1 MIVRVAPDRNNR
13 RRRGRTPL
21 VVGKQLLAASAGLL
35 LALAALLAAPLLGA
49 GGLAHAQAAV
59 PGAPTGLTATAVGE
73 TTINLAWTAPADNG
87 GDAIIGYQIEVWVA
101 GGMHWAV
108 LKDDTESAGTDY
120 AHTGLMDGRTRYY
133 RVSAI
138 NSEGAGAVSNVA
150 SASATDMMAPRFS
163 GNAGDTGVTVN
174 GTDLLLQFDESLDRG
189 AGRTPPASAFTVT
202 AGGVAIAVDGVYVE
216 GSVVRLALDGAITKS
231 QSVTVSYSDPTGGDD
246 TAAIQDYAGNDT
258 ESFAGHAISSGRNKS
273 VVLAAPTNLTATA
286 ASTTQIDLSWEAPAG
301 FTPTGYRIEV
311 SADGGTTWTDRVA
324 NTEST
329 ATAYSHTGLTLGD
342 TRHYRVSA
350 ISGTSPAL
358 ASNVASATAVDPT
371 DSTPPTI
378 VGASTH
384 FDRLLVDASE
394 QLDESPD
401 RAPPA
406 SAFTVTADGAPIAV
420 ESVLV
425 EGVFVGLLGLDPE
438 ITIGQTVKVSY
449 RDPTGGDD
457 QAAIQDYAGNDAAS
471 FTDYPVSNSSAL
483 RGPPTNL
490 TATGVS
496 ATQIDLSWEAPSGFT
511 PEGYKIEV
519 SADGGT
525 TWTDRVPNT
534 GSTATAYSHTGLTLG
549 DTRHYRVSAIDSGGL
564 IEGLPSNIATATAVD
579 PTDSTPPTIV
589 GASTHFDRLLVDAS
603 EQLDESPDRAPPASA
618 FTVTADGAPIAVES
632 VLVEGVFV
640 GLLGLDPEITIGQ
653 TVKVSYRDPTGG
665 DDQAAIQDYA
675 GNDAASFTD
684 YPVSNSSALRGPPT
698 NLTATGVS
706 ATQIDLSWEAPS
718 GFTPEGYKIEV
729 SADGGT
735 TWTDR
740 VPNTGS
746 TATAYSHTGL
756 TLGATRH
763 YRVSAID
770 SGGLIEGLP
779 SNIATA
785 TAVDP
790 TDSTPPTIVGA
801 STHFDRLLVDASEQL
816 DESPDRAPPA
826 SAFTVTAD
834 GAPIAVESVLVEGV
848 FVGLLGLDP
857 EITIG
862 QTVKVSYRDPTGGDD
877 QAAIQDYAGNDAASF
892 TDYPVSNSSAL
903 RGPPTNLTATGVS
916 ATQIDLSWEAPS
928 GFTPEGYKI
937 EVSADGGTTWTDRVP
952 NTGSTATAYSHTGL
966 TLGATRHYRVSAID
980 SGGLIEGLPS
990 NIAGATAAD
999 TTDSTGPTFS
1009 SAAVPASGDRV
1020 SIEMNEYLDE
1030 NPDHFPPA
1038 DAFTV
1043 TTAGVVITPATA
1055 AVDDDTVTL
1064 SDLGATITKGQE
1076 VTVSYRD
1083 PSGGDDATVL
1093 QDLAGNDAASFAIQP
1108 VTNDS
1113 GILGPPTNLRATKR
1127 SFNETD
1133 LSWEAPDGY
1142 TPDGYR
1148 VEGNN
1153 NDPNLWTTLVN
1164 EVDDPTDTVF
1174 SHFVHVPDPL
1184 YPYRYRVWAV
1194 SSTVES
1200 VVSNTA
1206 AAGPDRVPPVLVPE
1220 HRDTSVLGDGTAI
1233 SLEFTEKLVYGPPW
1247 SAFTVTVDGIPVQQ
1261 GRVTTAQDQIR
1272 LTGFESPIGGGRVV
1286 RVSYRDPTPGD
1297 DPAAIQDAAGND
1309 AASFTDVVVKNSSR
1323 VLPAPTNLRAAGL
1336 DDTRIGLDWN
1346 APDLSGLVWPEHIPG
1361 AGIYGYKIEASADGG
1376 ETWTTVVST
1385 SNRNTDY
1392 IHTGLA
1398 HGDVRHYRVSA
1409 LNPTFAG
1416 LPSNVAGAIASDTSP
1431 PGLKSAATNE
1441 AGTVVT
1447 LEFDTTLQ
1455 SGTGE
1460 TSPASTFTV
1469 TADGVAMTAGTATTG
1484 TDTIVL
1490 SELSPAIRQGQTVTA
1505 SYRDL
1510 TEGDDESAIQ
1520 DEAGNDAES
1529 FTDYAVTNNSTVTPT
1544 APGAPASLTAQTG
1557 SDTRI
1562 DLSWEAPEDN
1572 GGRPI
1577 EGYRIEVST
1586 DGGNNWTDLVA
1597 DTGSIATAYAH
1608 TELGHGVTRH
1618 YRVLA
1623 INAIGASL
1631 ASTTA
1636 SATTLDDMTP
1646 PSLTAAAVESAGTQ
1660 VTLTFDEI
1668 LDDTPAR
1675 TPPASAFGVTVDGA
1689 PVTVGAV
1696 RVEGNVK
1703 RVLLQ
1708 SLSGVIRQGQ
1718 TATVTYTD
1726 PTGGDDTAALQD
1738 AAGHD
1743 VATFTA
1749 DATNN
1754 STVSPVVPSKPTG
1767 LTATAVGSS
1776 RIDLAWTAPADNG
1789 GRAISGYRIEVS
1801 PDGSTDWSDVEAS
1814 TGNAATTY
1822 SHRDLVPDT
1831 PHHYRVSAIN
1841 EIGTSDLSD
1850 TASATSGPPADVT
1863 VSFDKAE
1870 HSAGEG
1876 GHATVT
1882 LELDKAPGYELT
1894 IPLVFA
1900 YEGGA
1905 SADDIEPLWSI
1916 WDGEIDREGT
1926 ALDTAS
1932 PSVVFGEDNTMIAI
1946 RIKIVEDGAV
1956 EVGEVVKLGLGA
1968 LPAAVA
1974 TGAIGLITVAIHN
1987 DDGFAAAF
1995 PDSAYQSQRHTGTGD
2010 SPQVVV
2016 AFSEPV
2022 AAFDKDTPSVSATSA
2037 GIRSVAAFDKEGL
2050 ANAYVFYLAPE
2061 GRERIEFQLSVSK
2074 PCADG
2079 GICTTGGRMLEAVP
2093 AGGARTVEG
2102 PVGVSV
2108 ADAGATVA
2116 QDPTMDFTV
2125 TLDPGA
2131 IWGDVTVDY
2140 ATEDGTA
2147 AAGADYTATSGT
2159 LTFKPRERELTV
2171 SVPIRYNAAAADGV
2185 TFTLA
2190 LSNAVEWTGPAEENR
2205 RPVAAELLDAEAT
2218 GTISNAT
2225 ARARTVWSARMEVV
2239 DFGQGNIG
2247 ADRFSNVVGTGEIEV
2262 GELWY
2267 DSAERKVYLRLTHYL
2282 ADSEDFTLH
2291 AGGLALGL
2299 PAGGAGFAWTG
2310 VDVDWA
2316 VGETVA
2322 VWIAHPR
2329 GGARPGGP
2337 QLSVADAEA
2346 TEGEDAAL
2354 QFAVTLSEAASGT
2367 VTVDY
2372 ATADGTATGG
2382 DDYTATSGSLTFEPG
2397 DTEKT
2402 IAVPIADDTVE
2413 DGRETVTLT
2422 LSNPVG
2428 ATIDD
2433 GEATGAIL
2441 NSGAPPELTASFED
2455 LPEEHDGEGAFTFRV
2470 VFSEDIE
2477 ISLKTSRGE
2486 SSRGESFTVTE
2497 GNVTGARR
2505 VDGRHDLWEITVEPG
2520 SRKAVT
2526 VTLPG
2531 NRACG
2536 TAGAVCTRGDDPR
2549 PLSNSPSGTVAG
2561 PPTDP
2566 LTASFSDMPG
2576 EHTGDAFTFRL
2587 TFSEEPAVSYRT
2599 LRDEAFDVTGGAVR
2613 KAKRRQSGSNVG
2625 WTITVEPDSDGAVTI
2640 TLPATSSCSAT
2651 GAICTEDGRA
2661 LSHSSQATVA
2671 GPVGDARAE
2680 ETAGAVLDDSH
2691 DEGEETLTSEAAAA
2705 DPDAPTEPPNAP
2717 RTVRITG
2724 DTKRS
2729 LTLSWEAPDGGAE
2742 VAEYRVRWLTLDE
2755 DFASAHRDG
2764 REAVVDASARSHKIT
2779 GLAKGGFYQVLVVAV
2794 NAEGESEA
2802 SNTAW
2807 GFPGEGGYGHG

>member
-1 MIVRVAPDRNNR
+1 M
-13 RRRGRTPL
+13 PL

-73 TTINLAWTAPADNG
+73 TTINLAWTAPADNS

-138 NSEGAGAVSNVA
+138 NSVGAGAVSNVA

-189 AGRTPPASAFTVT
+189 AGRTPPANAFTVT

-216 GSVVRLALDGAITKS
+216 GSVVRLALDGAITRD

-311 SADGGTTWTDRVA
+311 STDGGTTWTDRVA
-324 NTEST
+324 DTEST
-329 ATAYSHTGLTLGD
+329 ATAYSHTGLTLGA

-350 ISGTSPAL
+350 ISGTFPAL
-358 ASNVASATAVDPT
+358 PSNVASATAVDPT
-371 DSTPPTI
+371 DSTPPRI
-378 VGASTH
+378 
-384 FDRLLVDASE
+384 VDADGFYNRVVLGVSE

-406 SAFTVTADGAPIAV
+406 SAFTVTADGSSITV
-420 ESVLV
+420 ERVLV
-425 EGVFVGLLGLDPE
+425 EGRIVGLLDLDPE

-449 RDPTGGDD
+449 RDPTGDDD

-471 FTDYPVSNSSAL
+471 FTDRPVTNHSQV

-490 TATGVS
+490 TATAIS
-496 ATQIDLSWEAPSGFT
+496 ATQIDLAWEAPAGFT
-511 PEGYKIEV
+511 PTGYKIEV

-525 TWTDRVPNT
+525 TWTDRV
-534 GSTATAYSHTGLTLG
+534 A
-549 DTRHYRVSAIDSGGL
+549 DT
-564 IEGLPSNIATATAVD
+564 E
-579 PTDSTPPTIV
+579 
-589 GASTHFDRLLVDAS
+589 
-603 EQLDESPDRAPPASA
+603 
-618 FTVTADGAPIAVES
+618 
-632 VLVEGVFV
+632 
-640 GLLGLDPEITIGQ
+640 
-653 TVKVSYRDPTGG
+653 
-665 DDQAAIQDYA
+665 
-675 GNDAASFTD
+675 
-684 YPVSNSSALRGPPT
+684 
-698 NLTATGVS
+698 
-706 ATQIDLSWEAPS
+706 
-718 GFTPEGYKIEV
+718 
-729 SADGGT
+729 
-735 TWTDR
+735 
-740 VPNTGS
+740 S

-770 SGGLIEGLP
+770 QGSEGLP
-779 SNIATA
+779 SNVASA

-790 TDSTPPTIVGA
+790 TDSTPPRI
-801 STHFDRLLVDASEQL
+801 VDADGFYNRVVLGVSEQL

-834 GAPIAVESVLVEGV
+834 GSSITVERVLVEGRI
-848 FVGLLGLDP
+848 VGLLDLDP

-862 QTVKVSYRDPTGGDD
+862 QTVKVSYRDPTGDDD

-892 TDYPVSNSSAL
+892 TDRPVTNHSQV
-903 RGPPTNLTATGVS
+903 RGPPTNLTATAIS
-916 ATQIDLSWEAPS
+916 ATQIDLAWEAPA
-928 GFTPEGYKI
+928 GFTPTGYKI
-937 EVSADGGTTWTDRVP
+937 EVSADGGTTWTDRVAD
-952 NTGSTATAYSHTGL
+952 TESTATAYSHTGL

-980 SGGLIEGLPS
+980 EGTEGLPS
-990 NIAGATAAD
+990 NVASATTFDTAD
-999 TTDSTGPTFS
+999 TTPPTFLRTNS
-1009 SAAVPASGDRV
+1009 QTEVEQFGDEIALTFDEVLNDGAGRTPPAS
-1020 SIEMNEYLDE
+1020 
-1030 NPDHFPPA
+1030 
-1038 DAFTV
+1038 AFTV
-1043 TTAGVVITPATA
+1043 TADGSTVTVTEALVVAQSVRLVLDGVITYRQT
-1055 AVDDDTVTL
+1055 
-1064 SDLGATITKGQE
+1064 

-1083 PSGGDDATVL
+1083 PTGGDDEAAI
-1093 QDLAGNDAASFAIQP
+1093 QDYAGNDAASFTDQAISNSSDLRQ
-1108 VTNDS
+1108 
-1113 GILGPPTNLRATKR
+1113 GPTNLRATKR

-1133 LSWEAPDGY
+1133 LSWEAPADFV
-1142 TPDGYR
+1142 PESYR

-1153 NDPNLWTTLVN
+1153 NDPNRWTTLVN

-1220 HRDTSVLGDGTAI
+1220 HRDTSVLGDGTVI
-1233 SLEFTEKLVYGPPW
+1233 SLEFTERLVYGPPW

-1376 ETWTTVVST
+1376 ETWTTVVLT

-1597 DTGSIATAYAH
+1597 DTGSTATAYAH

-1754 STVSPVVPSKPTG
+1754 STVSPVVPGKPTG

-1822 SHRDLVPDT
+1822 SHRGLVPNT

-1841 EIGTSDLSD
+1841 EIGTGDPSDP
-1850 TASATSGPPADVT
+1850 ASATSGPPADVT

-1916 WDGEIDREGT
+1916 WDGEIDREGK

-1946 RIKIVEDGAV
+1946 RIKIMEDGAV

-1974 TGAIGLITVAIHN
+1974 TGAIDLITVAIHN

-1995 PDSAYQSQRHTGTGD
+1995 PDSAYQSWRHTGTGD

-2061 GRERIEFQLSVSK
+2061 GRERIEFQLSVGK

-2093 AGGARTVEG
+2093 AGGVRTVEG

-2218 GTISNAT
+2218 GTISNAA

-2299 PAGGAGFAWTG
+2299 PAGGAGFTWTG
-2310 VDVDWA
+2310 FDVDWT

-2337 QLSVADAEA
+2337 RLSVADAEA

-2372 ATADGTATGG
+2372 ATADGTATVG

-2441 NSGAPPELTASFED
+2441 NSGAPPELTASFQD
-2455 LPEEHDGEGAFTFRV
+2455 LPEEHDGEGAFTFRIA
-2470 VFSEDIE
+2470 FSEDIE

-2497 GNVTGARR
+2497 GNVKGVRR

-2520 SRKAVT
+2520 SREAVT

-2549 PLSNSPSGTVAG
+2549 PLSNSPSATVAG
-2561 PPTDP
+2561 PPADP

-2587 TFSEEPAVSYRT
+2587 TFSEEPDVSYRT
-2599 LRDEAFDVTGGAVR
+2599 LRDEAFDVTGGVVR

-2640 TLPATSSCSAT
+2640 ALPATSSCSAT

-2691 DEGEETLTSEAAAA
+2691 DEGEETLTSEAAVAA

-2779 GLAKGGFYQVLVVAV
+2779 GLTEGGFYQVRVLAV

-2802 SNTAW
+2802 SNTARRVPDNKKSKHTQTAW
-2807 GFPGEGGYGHG
+2807 TLPSEENSEAQP

>member
-1 MIVRVAPDRNNR
+1 M
-13 RRRGRTPL
+13 
-21 VVGKQLLAASAGLL
+21 
-35 LALAALLAAPLLGA
+35 
-49 GGLAHAQAAV
+49 
-59 PGAPTGLTATAVGE
+59 
-73 TTINLAWTAPADNG
+73 
-87 GDAIIGYQIEVWVA
+87 
-101 GGMHWAV
+101 
-108 LKDDTESAGTDY
+108 
-120 AHTGLMDGRTRYY
+120 
-133 RVSAI
+133 
-138 NSEGAGAVSNVA
+138 
-150 SASATDMMAPRFS
+150 
-163 GNAGDTGVTVN
+163 
-174 GTDLLLQFDESLDRG
+174 
-189 AGRTPPASAFTVT
+189 
-202 AGGVAIAVDGVYVE
+202 
-216 GSVVRLALDGAITKS
+216 
-231 QSVTVSYSDPTGGDD
+231 
-246 TAAIQDYAGNDT
+246 
-258 ESFAGHAISSGRNKS
+258 
-273 VVLAAPTNLTATA
+273 
-286 ASTTQIDLSWEAPAG
+286 
-301 FTPTGYRIEV
+301 
-311 SADGGTTWTDRVA
+311 
-324 NTEST
+324 
-329 ATAYSHTGLTLGD
+329 
-342 TRHYRVSA
+342 
-350 ISGTSPAL
+350 
-358 ASNVASATAVDPT
+358 
-371 DSTPPTI
+371 
-378 VGASTH
+378 
-384 FDRLLVDASE
+384 
-394 QLDESPD
+394 
-401 RAPPA
+401 
-406 SAFTVTADGAPIAV
+406 
-420 ESVLV
+420 ESVLL
-425 EGVFVGLLGLDPE
+425 EGTYVALLGLDPE
-438 ITIGQTVKVSY
+438 ITLGQTVKVSY
-449 RDPTGGDD
+449 RDPTPGDY

-471 FTDYPVSNSSAL
+471 FTDRRVNNGSVL
-483 RGPPTNL
+483 LGPPTNL
-490 TATGVS
+490 TATAIS

-511 PEGYKIEV
+511 PTGYRIEE

-525 TWTDRVPNT
+525 TWTDRV
-534 GSTATAYSHTGLTLG
+534 A
-549 DTRHYRVSAIDSGGL
+549 DT
-564 IEGLPSNIATATAVD
+564 E
-579 PTDSTPPTIV
+579 
-589 GASTHFDRLLVDAS
+589 
-603 EQLDESPDRAPPASA
+603 
-618 FTVTADGAPIAVES
+618 
-632 VLVEGVFV
+632 
-640 GLLGLDPEITIGQ
+640 
-653 TVKVSYRDPTGG
+653 
-665 DDQAAIQDYA
+665 
-675 GNDAASFTD
+675 
-684 YPVSNSSALRGPPT
+684 
-698 NLTATGVS
+698 
-706 ATQIDLSWEAPS
+706 
-718 GFTPEGYKIEV
+718 
-729 SADGGT
+729 
-735 TWTDR
+735 
-740 VPNTGS
+740 S

-770 SGGLIEGLP
+770 QSTEGLP
-779 SNIATA
+779 SNVASATTFD
-785 TAVDP
+785 TAD
-790 TDSTPPTIVGA
+790 TTPPTFLRTNSQTEVEQFGDEIALTFDEVLNDGA
-801 STHFDRLLVDASEQL
+801 GRT
-816 DESPDRAPPA
+816 PPA

-834 GAPIAVESVLVEGV
+834 GSTVTVTEALVVAQSVRLVLDGV
-848 FVGLLGLDP
+848 
-857 EITIG
+857 ITYR
-862 QTVKVSYRDPTGGDD
+862 QTVTVSYRDPTGGDD
-877 QAAIQDYAGNDAASF
+877 EAAIQDYAGNDAASF
-892 TDYPVSNSSAL
+892 
-903 RGPPTNLTATGVS
+903 
-916 ATQIDLSWEAPS
+916 
-928 GFTPEGYKI
+928 
-937 EVSADGGTTWTDRVP
+937 ADVMIK
-952 NTGSTATAYSHTGL
+952 N
-966 TLGATRHYRVSAID
+966 
-980 SGGLIEGLPS
+980 
-990 NIAGATAAD
+990 N
-999 TTDSTGPTFS
+999 
-1009 SAAVPASGDRV
+1009 
-1020 SIEMNEYLDE
+1020 
-1030 NPDHFPPA
+1030 
-1038 DAFTV
+1038 
-1043 TTAGVVITPATA
+1043 
-1055 AVDDDTVTL
+1055 
-1064 SDLGATITKGQE
+1064 SDLRQG
-1076 VTVSYRD
+1076 
-1083 PSGGDDATVL
+1083 
-1093 QDLAGNDAASFAIQP
+1093 
-1108 VTNDS
+1108 
-1113 GILGPPTNLRATKR
+1113 PTNLRATKR

-1133 LSWEAPDGY
+1133 LSWEAPADFV
-1142 TPDGYR
+1142 PESYR

-1153 NDPNLWTTLVN
+1153 NDPDRWTTLVN

-1174 SHFVHVPDPL
+1174 SHFDTFPDPTL
-1184 YPYRYRVWAV
+1184 PYRYRVWAV

-1206 AAGPDRVPPVLVPE
+1206 AAGPDRVPPVFDPE
-1220 HRDTSVLGDGTAI
+1220 HRDTSVLSDGTAI
-1233 SLEFTEKLVYGPPW
+1233 ALEFTEKLVYGPPW

-1286 RVSYRDPTPGD
+1286 SVSYRDPTPGD

-1323 VLPAPTNLRAAGL
+1323 VLPAPTNLRTTGI
-1336 DDTRIGLDWN
+1336 DDTRIGLAWN
-1346 APDLSGLVWPEHIPG
+1346 APDLSGLVWPEHLPA
-1361 AGIYGYKIEASADGG
+1361 AGIHGYKIEASTDGG
-1376 ETWTTVVST
+1376 TTWTTLVST
-1385 SNRNTDY
+1385 DNRATSY
-1392 IHTGLA
+1392 VHTGLA
-1398 HGDVRHYRVSA
+1398 HGAVRHYRVSA
-1409 LNPTFAG
+1409 LNAFVFVG
-1416 LPSNVAGAIASDTSP
+1416 LPSNVAGAIASDTLA
-1431 PGLKSAATNE
+1431 PGLTGAATNA
-1441 AGTVVT
+1441 AGTEVS

-1455 SGTGE
+1455 SGTGQ
-1460 TSPASTFTV
+1460 SAPAHAFTV
-1469 TADGVAMTAGTATTG
+1469 TADGVAMAVGTATTG

-1597 DTGSIATAYAH
+1597 DTGSTATAYAH

-1696 RVEGNVK
+1696 SVEGNVK

-1726 PTGGDDTAALQD
+1726 PTGGDDAAALQD

-1754 STVSPVVPSKPTG
+1754 STVSPVVPGKPTG

-1974 TGAIGLITVAIHN
+1974 TGAIDLITVAIHN

-2061 GRERIEFQLSVSK
+2061 GRERIEFQLSVGK

-2549 PLSNSPSGTVAG
+2549 PLSNSPSGAVAG

-2691 DEGEETLTSEAAAA
+2691 DEGEETLTSAAAAA

-2794 NAEGESEA
+2794 NAEGEGS
-2802 SNTAW
+2802 
-2807 GFPGEGGYGHG
+2807 YGHS